1 MGSQVVIRHIH
12 PWRLIA
18 FILTFMLT
26 SIVGFALA
34 ANDVTQLESTSFINA
49 S

>member
-12 PWRLIA
+12 PWPLNVA
-18 FILTFMLT
+18 LKFMLT
-26 SIVGFALA
+26 SIVGFALT